1 MSVSIKNTYL
11 CCTKINTMSKGL
23 TVLEAATKNQ
33 TWALYSCYKV
43 DFRKVTISKAEASQ
57 LITDFN
63 EGKKELPTKWAN
75 MFNTNKAIVKTAEK
89 TIRKAEKT
97 ISQANKTAKK
107 TTKVSPL
114 FAYMTSNEVA
124 QDLIGVLGAEFRI
137 GGVIT
142 NDIDKSDKKAYL
154 MLGGGLGF
162 SHIKWDKRNKKVG
175 VIVAESREIKRKVE
189 AYYMTLIDQ
198 NYLNKLEAS
207 GNHIEAHFMQN
218 LSYNTSYNYAV
229 IHHLE
234 SLGFKNITAT
244 SMYD

>member
-1 MSVSIKNTYL
+1 MT
-11 CCTKINTMSKGL
+11 KGL
-23 TVLEAATKNQ
+23 TVFEPATKNQ
-33 TWALYSCYKV
+33 TWALFACYKK
-43 DFRKVTISKAEASQ
+43 DLRNLGLSKAEASM
-57 LITDFN
+57 LIDDFN
-63 EGKKELPTKWAN
+63 RGVNKELPKKYLDKL
-75 MFNTNKAIVKTAEK
+75 TNGIKSVVTA
-89 TIRKAEKT
+89 AEKT

-124 QDLIGVLGAEFRI
+124 QDLIGVLGAEFKI
-137 GGVIT
+137 GGVIID
-142 NDIDKSDKKAYL
+142 DIDKSDKKAYL

-207 GNHIEAHFMQN
+207 GNPIQAHFMQN

-229 IHHLE
+229 IHYLE

-244 SMYD
+244 SMLD

>member
-1 MSVSIKNTYL
+1 MT
-11 CCTKINTMSKGL
+11 KGL
-23 TVLEAATKNQ
+23 TVFEPATKNQ
-33 TWALYSCYKV
+33 TWALFACYKK
-43 DFRKVTISKAEASQ
+43 DLRNLGLSKAEASM
-57 LITDFN
+57 LIDDFN
-63 EGKKELPTKWAN
+63 RGVNKELPKKYLDKL
-75 MFNTNKAIVKTAEK
+75 TNGIKSVVTA
-89 TIRKAEKT
+89 AEKT

-207 GNHIEAHFMQN
+207 GNPIQAHFMQN

-229 IHHLE
+229 IHYLE

-244 SMYD
+244 SMLD